1 MFVRYD
7 YHCVIYGWDEKC
19 AMSEA
24 WIAQMGVNQ
33 HPPGSN
39 QPFYNLMAH
48 DGSNRYASQG
58 GAYIHV
64 YSDTFCSLTSQT
76 YFEWT
81 GSAHAGDNISFFLFS
96 LPPQEHLHA
105 RLLYM

>member
-1 MFVRYD
+1 MYVIVRSFLLITDSYYSLFIRYD
-7 YHCVIYGWDEKC
+7 YRCVIYGWDEKC
-19 AMSEA
+19 TMSEA

-39 QPFYNLMAH
+39 QPFYNVMSH

-58 GAYIHV
+58 GAYI
-64 YSDTFCSLTSQT
+64 YSDTFCSLASQT

-81 GSAHAGDNISFFLFS
+81 GQCTRKG
-96 LPPQEHLHA
+96 
-105 RLLYM
+105 